1 MGERGGLGWR
11 NGRDRERERARE
23 RVRERGSFRRL
34 IVVMGYITAAINK
47 NKRLNNV
54 TSIEEAAE
62 QWVH

>member
-1 MGERGGLGWR
+1 M
-11 NGRDRERERARE
+11 RARE